1 MWKWPNGVSH
11 NRQLSWKFEADREKS
26 RGRDTSGGWKC
37 KQNVNESKMKILNRG
52 AGQEA
57 VVRKLSVS
65 YKILPLPFNW
75 GLGRK
80 RETRKT
86 LPAVKLFLRGQWMP
100 LLSAMLMGGNWEP
113 KLSNANYFWYCK
125 IFLG

>member
-1 MWKWPNGVSH
+1 
-11 NRQLSWKFEADREKS
+11 
-26 RGRDTSGGWKC
+26 
-37 KQNVNESKMKILNRG
+37 MKILNRG

-113 KLSNANYFWYCK
+113 KLSMQIIFGIAKYFWGRADQENVS
-125 IFLG
+125 FLVALNW